1 MKHKIKVAIF
11 ISGKGTNA
19 LNLMHYFSNNST
31 QEIALVFSTRQNE
44 EMALACETFGV
55 NFFEHKTEMGDWSDL
70 ALSVCKSHDID
81 FIVLAGFLKK
91 VTPLI
96 IQAFPGRI
104 VNLHPSLLPKFG
116 GKGMY
121 GKYVHEAV
129 IASKEKKSGITI
141 HLVNEVFDQGK
152 IMNQYECDIDLEETI
167 ASLEEKIHAL
177 EQRHFPNAILNIIE
191 QLPLIE

>member
-55 NFFEHKTEMGDWSDL
+55 NFFEHKTEMGNWSDL

-91 VTPLI
+91 VTPQI
-96 IQAFPGRI
+96 IQAFPDRI
-104 VNLHPSLLPKFG
+104 INLHPSLLPKFG

-141 HLVNEVFDQGK
+141 HFVNENFDEGK
-152 IMNQYECDIDLEETI
+152 IIAQFETTVTENDD
-167 ASLEEKIHAL
+167 ASSLAKKINAL
-177 EQRHFPNAILNIIE
+177 EMENLPIVLNN
-191 QLPLIE
+191 LISKNSAY

>member
-141 HLVNEVFDQGK
+141 HFVNEAFDEGK
-152 IMNQYECDIDLEETI
+152 IIAQFETTVTENDD
-167 ASLEEKIHAL
+167 ASSLAKKINAL
-177 EQRHFPNAILNIIE
+177 EIE
-191 QLPLIE
+191 NLPIVLSNLISKHSAY

>member
-81 FIVLAGFLKK
+81 FIVLAGLLKK
-91 VTPLI
+91 VTPHI
-96 IQAFPGRI
+96 IQAFPDRI
-104 VNLHPSLLPKFG
+104 INLHPSLLPKFG

-141 HLVNEVFDQGK
+141 HFVNENFDEGK
-152 IMNQYECDIDLEETI
+152 IIAQFETTVTENDD
-167 ASLEEKIHAL
+167 ASSLAKKINAL
-177 EQRHFPNAILNIIE
+177 EMEN
-191 QLPLIE
+191 LPIVLSNLISKNSAY

>member
-81 FIVLAGFLKK
+81 FIVLAGLLKK
-91 VTPLI
+91 VTPHI
-96 IQAFPGRI
+96 IQAFPDRI
-104 VNLHPSLLPKFG
+104 INLHPSLLPKFG

-141 HLVNEVFDQGK
+141 HFVNENFDEGK
-152 IMNQYECDIDLEETI
+152 IIAQFETTVTENDD
-167 ASLEEKIHAL
+167 ASSLPKKITAL
-177 EQRHFPNAILNIIE
+177 EMEN
-191 QLPLIE
+191 LPIVLSNLISKNSAY

>member
-44 EMALACETFGV
+44 EMALACETFGAR
-55 NFFEHKTEMGDWSDL
+55 FFEYKAEMGDWSDL

-81 FIVLAGFLKK
+81 FIVLAGLLKK
-91 VTPLI
+91 VTPHI
-96 IQAFPGRI
+96 IQAFPDRI
-104 VNLHPSLLPKFG
+104 INLHPSLLPKFG

-141 HLVNEVFDQGK
+141 HFVNENFDEGK
-152 IMNQYECDIDLEETI
+152 IIAQFETTVTENDD
-167 ASLEEKIHAL
+167 ASSLAKKINAL
-177 EQRHFPNAILNIIE
+177 EMEN
-191 QLPLIE
+191 LPIVLSNLISKNSAY

>member
-1 MKHKIKVAIF
+1 VKHKIKVAIF

-44 EMALACETFGV
+44 EIALACETFGV
-55 NFFEHKTEMGDWSDL
+55 NFFEHKTEMGNWSDL

-91 VTPLI
+91 VTPQI
-96 IQAFPGRI
+96 IQAFPDRI
-104 VNLHPSLLPKFG
+104 INLHPSLLPKFG

-141 HLVNEVFDQGK
+141 HFVNENFDEGK
-152 IMNQYECDIDLEETI
+152 IIAQFETTVTENDD
-167 ASLEEKIHAL
+167 ASSLAKKINAL
-177 EQRHFPNAILNIIE
+177 EMEN
-191 QLPLIE
+191 LPIVLSNLISKNSAY

>member
-44 EMALACETFGV
+44 EIALACETFGV

-81 FIVLAGFLKK
+81 FIVLAGLLKK
-91 VTPLI
+91 VTPHI
-96 IQAFPGRI
+96 IQAFPDRI
-104 VNLHPSLLPKFG
+104 INLHPSLLPKFG

-141 HLVNEVFDQGK
+141 HFVNENFDEGK
-152 IMNQYECDIDLEETI
+152 IIAQFETTVTENDD
-167 ASLEEKIHAL
+167 ASSLAKKINAL
-177 EQRHFPNAILNIIE
+177 EMEN
-191 QLPLIE
+191 LPIVLSNLISKNSAY

>member
-44 EMALACETFGV
+44 EIALACETFGV

-81 FIVLAGFLKK
+81 FIVLAGLLKK
-91 VTPLI
+91 VTPHI
-96 IQAFPGRI
+96 IQAFPDRI
-104 VNLHPSLLPKFG
+104 INLHPSLLPKFG

-141 HLVNEVFDQGK
+141 HFVNENFDEGK
-152 IMNQYECDIDLEETI
+152 IIAQFETTVTENDD
-167 ASLEEKIHAL
+167 ASSLAKKINAL
-177 EQRHFPNAILNIIE
+177 EMENLPIVLNN
-191 QLPLIE
+191 LISKNSAY

>member
-91 VTPLI
+91 VTPQI
-96 IQAFPGRI
+96 IQAFPNRI
-104 VNLHPSLLPKFG
+104 INLHPSLLPKFG

-141 HLVNEVFDQGK
+141 HFVNENFDEGK
-152 IMNQYECDIDLEETI
+152 IIAQFETTVTENDD
-167 ASLEEKIHAL
+167 ASSLAKKINAL
-177 EQRHFPNAILNIIE
+177 EMEN
-191 QLPLIE
+191 LPIVLSNLISKNSAY